1 MASYYKT
8 KNLLGNRD
16 VYNRYYGDFRGVDFS
31 SDHTQVAESRLAYS
45 VNMFKDYQ
53 SGQGKALETIPGFRR
68 RVVLPNDE
76 KIYAIHEFRH
86 KDSDGTLKTKILI
99 HAGKNLYLWHN
110 YPHTIGVQMN
120 ETIILEDAI
129 SVSDEV
135 STFTV
140 DLSKLTVHEI
150 TSIISNGKTMLLHEY
165 VLNEKK
171 LTIKSSTLKK
181 GDVVYLTYTEGA
193 LGSPIFNE
201 MNEQKSTSFIFNN
214 RLYLIDGN
222 NYIYYDGGNTVKKVV
237 SDEAYVPTTCKGIV
251 LSGEN
256 AGKTQQYEQANFLQ
270 PKFINTFVPD
280 GLTSKY
286 PLYDKGIE
294 SGSVTVEVYGVEK
307 TEGTEFDVDY
317 DESKIIFKDGHVPP
331 VHPDIAAER
340 NALFDNEIL
349 ILGDYTEKDGI
360 RTFSI
365 DLSRL
370 TIYKIE
376 KVSLSNGD
384 TLSTTSYTYENKT
397 LAITSSTLKKGDT
410 VYLAYLKANING
422 NSNTTDIANAKK
434 NPLYSDGVKITAKKA
449 DYTDTLSEIPKCT
462 LAAIFDER
470 VFLSGNPD
478 YPNRVYWCGINSVAG
493 ASDPSYFPQ
502 PFWQNDGVGTTGVTG
517 MLVVADTLL
526 VLKGDTQQDGSVYYH
541 TASATGD
548 NLYVKTY
555 PSFRGL
561 AGIGSVS
568 GACVNFL
575 DDPVFVSRLGLEGVS
590 QLKIASERVIEHR
603 SSLVDAKLANLD
615 LSNACLE
622 EWNGYLLLLVD
633 GKIFMAD
640 SRQRYTHET
649 GVMQYEWY
657 YLEDIG
663 VYDGQYME
671 YRYSPDVELEGIK
684 DYRIIFCPVC
694 KAPECMCNSDKNE
707 LTLEIAEANLAGSV
721 ANPPDEKG
729 KAMRKVYTEYSEDLN
744 LYISYVVHE
753 YEGEYKALLCETRE
767 NYTGGTFKA
776 AKLVKNLDNNVF
788 FATDNGVICSFN
800 FDKRNE
806 DGEIP
811 IQYYSFDERTIHCGC
826 ATKMDNCGI
835 PHLTKNTVKKSTVIK
850 TKTYQSSAAKIKV
863 RTNKKPY
870 NQIARINSTLF
881 SFDNMDFSDFS
892 FETTE
897 QSLFA
902 VKEKEKQW
910 VEKQYY
916 IYSDEYLKPF
926 ALYYVSYRY
935 NIAGRFK
942 E

>member
-31 SDHTQVAESRLAYS
+31 SDHTQVAESRLAYA

-68 RVVLPNDE
+68 RVVLPEQE

-86 KDSDGTLKTKILI
+86 KDSDGILKTKILI
-99 HAGKNLYLWHN
+99 HAGKKLYLWHN

-120 ETIILEDAI
+120 ETIILGDA
-129 SVSDEV
+129 SVSGES

-150 TSIISNGKTMLLHEY
+150 TSIISNGETVLSHEY
-165 VLNEKK
+165 VLSEKK
-171 LTIKSSTLKK
+171 LTITSSTLKK

-193 LGSPIFNE
+193 IGSPIFEE
-201 MNEQKSTSFIFNN
+201 MNERKSVSFIFNN
-214 RLYLIDGN
+214 RLHLIDGQ
-222 NYIYYDGGNTVKKVV
+222 NYIYYDGGNTVKKVT
-237 SDEAYVPTTCKGIV
+237 DEAYVPTTYKGIV

-256 AGKTQQYEQANFLQ
+256 AGKTQQYEQMNALQ

-280 GLTSKY
+280 GLTAEYK
-286 PLYDKGIE
+286 LYDNNLDETKF
-294 SGSVTVEVYGVEK
+294 VVEVYGVEK
-307 TEGTEFDVDY
+307 IKDTDY
-317 DESKIIFKDGHVPP
+317 KVLRDEETKNHYIKFEDGCIPP
-331 VHPDIAAER
+331 VHPDIAKEQ
-340 NALFDNEIL
+340 NALLDEKNETEEGETEEVVKVNSKSNEDDIARAKRSPK
-349 ILGDYTEKDGI
+349 YTDGVVI
-360 RTFSI
+360 TASKVI
-365 DLSRL
+365 KV
-370 TIYKIE
+370 YEEEIE
-376 KVSLSNGD
+376 KKV
-384 TLSTTSYTYENKT
+384 YEKE
-397 LAITSSTLKKGDT
+397 IK
-410 VYLAYLKANING
+410 
-422 NSNTTDIANAKK
+422 
-434 NPLYSDGVKITAKKA
+434 KITG
-449 DYTDTLSEIPKCT
+449 CT
-462 LAAIFDER
+462 LATIFDER

-478 YPNRVYWCGINSVAG
+478 YPNTVFWCSSNSVTG
-493 ASDPSYFPQ
+493 AIDPSYFPL
-502 PFWQNDGVGTTGVTG
+502 PFFQNDGVGTTGVTG

-603 SSLVDAKLANLD
+603 SSLVDAKLVNLD
-615 LSNACLE
+615 LSNAQLE

-640 SRQRYTHET
+640 SRQRFTHET

-671 YRYSPDVELEGIK
+671 YRYSPDVELDEIK
-684 DYRIIFCPVC
+684 NYKISFCPVC
-694 KAPECMCNSDKNE
+694 KAPECMCNSDKIG
-707 LTLEIAEANLAGSV
+707 LSLEIAEKVTNAETLEKENLIGSV
-721 ANPPDEKG
+721 ANPPDEDG
-729 KAMRKVYTEYSEDLN
+729 KPTRQVFIEYSEELN

-753 YEGEYKALLCETRE
+753 YNGSYQAFLCETRE

-776 AKLVKNLDNNVF
+776 ATLIKNIDNNIF
-788 FATDNGVICSFN
+788 FATDTGVICSFN

-811 IQYYSFDERTIHCGC
+811 IQYYSFNERTIHCGC

-881 SFDNMDFSDFS
+881 SFDNMDFADFS

>member
-31 SDHTQVAESRLAYS
+31 SDHTQVAESRLAYA

-68 RVVLPNDE
+68 RVVLPEQE

-86 KDSDGTLKTKILI
+86 KDSDGILKTKILI
-99 HAGKNLYLWHN
+99 HAGKKLYLWHN

-120 ETIILEDAI
+120 ETIILGDA
-129 SVSDEV
+129 SVSGES

-150 TSIISNGKTMLLHEY
+150 TSIISNGETVLSHEY
-165 VLNEKK
+165 VLSEKK
-171 LTIKSSTLKK
+171 LTITSSTLKK

-193 LGSPIFNE
+193 IGSPIFEE
-201 MNEQKSTSFIFNN
+201 MNERKSVSFIFNN
-214 RLYLIDGN
+214 RLHLIDGR
-222 NYIYYDGGNTVKKVV
+222 NYIYYDGKTVKKVTDKV
-237 SDEAYVPTTCKGIV
+237 TVKVTDEETGEETDKVIYEAYVPTTYKGIV

-280 GLTSKY
+280 GLTSEY
-286 PLYDKGIE
+286 PLFDKGLE
-294 SGSVTVEVYGVEK
+294 SGSVTVEVYGVKK
-307 TEGTEFDVDY
+307 TEGTEFTVDY
-317 DESKIIFKDGHVPP
+317 DEGVITFKAGHVPP
-331 VHPDIAAER
+331 VHPSIAEEK
-340 NALFDNEIL
+340 NALLDK
-349 ILGDYTEKDGI
+349 EKEEG
-360 RTFSI
+360 
-365 DLSRL
+365 
-370 TIYKIE
+370 E
-376 KVSLSNGD
+376 
-384 TLSTTSYTYENKT
+384 
-397 LAITSSTLKKGDT
+397 T
-410 VYLAYLKANING
+410 VVYVNG
-422 NSNTTDIANAKK
+422 NSNTTDKVNAG
-434 NPLYSDGVKITAKKA
+434 NYPLYSDGVKITAKKA
-449 DYTDTLSEIPKCT
+449 NYTDTLSEIPKCT

-493 ASDPSYFPQ
+493 ASDPSYFPL

-640 SRQRYTHET
+640 SRQRFTHET

-671 YRYSPDVELEGIK
+671 YRYSPDVELDEIK
-684 DYRIIFCPVC
+684 NYKISFCPVC
-694 KAPECMCNSDKNE
+694 KAPECMCNSDKIG
-707 LTLEIAEANLAGSV
+707 LSLEIAEKVTNAETLEKENLIGSV
-721 ANPPDEKG
+721 ANPPDEDG
-729 KAMRKVYTEYSEDLN
+729 KPTRQVFIEYSEELN

-753 YEGEYKALLCETRE
+753 YNGSYQAFLCETRE

-776 AKLVKNLDNNVF
+776 ATLIKNIDNNIF
-788 FATDNGVICSFN
+788 FATDTGVICSFN

-811 IQYYSFDERTIHCGC
+811 IQYYSFNERTIHCGC

-881 SFDNMDFSDFS
+881 SFDNMDFADFS